1 MIKKHV
7 LYFIFLLLFACTD
20 DSGTPISSIKYQ
32 LALPST
38 YNFEIKYFSD
48 KYFDTKTLN
57 SFNISDSTYTPNIA
71 GFWEGK
77 RIQNDKGNG
86 YFINVKINQ
95 SNPFEGEL
103 KLYVYVND
111 TVLIDSASYTKES
124 TEINLEGEI
133 PKSF

>member
-1 MIKKHV
+1 MLKKHA

-20 DSGTPISSIKYQ
+20 DSGTPISNLKYQ

-38 YNFEIKYFSD
+38 YNFEIKYYSD

-57 SFNISDSTYTPNIA
+57 SFTISDSTYTPSTE

-77 RIQNDKGNG
+77 RIQSDKVNG